1 MRRLITGRRI
11 WVLAATLG
19 GVLWIALLPA
29 LGFLF
34 YNLAIWQQE
43 MDAGGRTRQRREYT
57 AAARHYALA
66 IQAAKRLGYER
77 GNQYLARSLNELG
90 LNDHFQGK
98 NPAAE
103 RLYRRALAIYA
114 QVWGKDEYLFAT
126 IICNLADAC
135 ASERKYGPA
144 AALYWRAQR
153 LFIRARGSQ
162 NLYVA
167 YTCYW
172 LARLYESEGQ

>member
-43 MDAGGRTRQRREYT
+43 MDAGGRARQRRENT
-57 AAARHYALA
+57 
-66 IQAAKRLGYER
+66 
-77 GNQYLARSLNELG
+77 
-90 LNDHFQGK
+90 
-98 NPAAE
+98 AAE

-114 QVWGKDEYLFAT
+114 QVWGKDQTLFAT
-126 IICNLADAC
+126 LLCNLADAC
-135 ASERKYGPA
+135 ASERKYA
-144 AALYWRAQR
+144 AAEPLYRRAQR
-153 LFIRARGSQ
+153 LYIRARGSQ

-172 LARLYESEGQ
+172 LARLYESEGQYVRAEPSARQAAAIYAKVRGHHHLDVADSLGV